1 MNVSVVT
8 NAGPLIV
15 LTKLNLLHLLKQ
27 LYHHVSFPDAVYQET
42 VEEGLRRGYEDAR
55 LLRLFLQQQQWVAT
69 QLQTIPSFLSSVNLD
84 QGEKEA
90 IALALSQNAMLLM
103 DEEHGRFVARQHG
116 LNVRGSLGLLIEA
129 YRNQYIH
136 AEQLRLYFA
145 EITMRQD
152 IWISSSLCRRLLEQL
167 GL

>member
-55 LLRLFLQQQQWVAT
+55 LLRLFLS
-69 QLQTIPSFLSSVNLD
+69 SFSLFNSSKRNDRYVLSVFAAVSRCVSRRF
-84 QGEKEA
+84 A
-90 IALALSQNAMLLM
+90 PVLM
-103 DEEHGRFVARQHG
+103 PISERSSRTF
-116 LNVRGSLGLLIEA
+116 
-129 YRNQYIH
+129 
-136 AEQLRLYFA
+136 
-145 EITMRQD
+145 
-152 IWISSSLCRRLLEQL
+152 SSSSIYITPAIWS
-167 GL
+167 

>member
-8 NAGPLIV
+8 NAGPLMV
-15 LTKLNLLHLLKQ
+15 LTKLNLLHLLKR
-27 LYHHVSFPDAVYQET
+27 LYHQVSFPDAVYQET
-42 VEEGLRRGYEDAR
+42 VEEGLRRGYKDAP

-69 QLQTIPSFLSSVNLD
+69 QVQTIPASLSSANLD

-103 DEEHGRFVARQHG
+103 DEEHGRLIARQLG
-116 LNVRGSLGLLIEA
+116 LTVRGSLGVLIEA
-129 YRNQYIH
+129 YRNQFIQ

-152 IWISSSLCRRLLEQL
+152 IWINSSLCRRLLEQL